1 MCLVMLWGEPP
12 TGLLSVH
19 FKQAFTMAAESNKHT
34 HVLLP
39 CEAYFK
45 QHLHNGEQQQQRQ

>member
-1 MCLVMLWGEPP
+1 
-12 TGLLSVH
+12 
-19 FKQAFTMAAESNKHT
+19 MAAESNKHT